1 MSVVDLT
8 CHLEKGAKY
17 NDIKKMVKQA
27 LEGPLKGI
35 LGYSESPMTS
45 TVTPTALPLMLGL
58 VLLLLTALGSSF
70 LGVALV
76 LV

>member
-1 MSVVDLT
+1 MDLT